1 MKRFTAAAVAAA
13 TALSLSAGAASAQD
27 LGFGSSAADSEI
39 RGDVADWQVE
49 NPTSDT
55 IFQDPTSSIET
66 ANDANEYVRENS
78 SEETH
83 NNLVESSW
91 GIGKSSIKNDME
103 NSDAPGT
110 TLDTILG
117 LGAVVAI
124 GAALYNFAVQS
135 GFSLPNFT
143 R

>member
-13 TALSLSAGAASAQD
+13 TAFSLSAGAASAQD

-39 RGDVADWQVE
+39 RGDVAEWQVE

-55 IFQDPTSSIET
+55 IFQDPTSSIEK

-91 GIGKSSIKNDME
+91 GIGKSSIKNDIE

-110 TLDTILG
+110 TLDTIFG
-117 LGAVVAI
+117 IGAVL
-124 GAALYNFAVQS
+124 ALGVGIYNLALQAGVQ
-135 GFSLPNFT
+135 LPQLG